1 MTPDGDHGQAG
12 ERRIWLA
19 LGGNLGDRIAH
30 LRAALDALDAA
41 GVTVEGVSSVYETP
55 PWGIEDQPRFVNI
68 AVEARTALDAHALLR
83 LCKRIE
89 AERGRDFSTVRN
101 GPRPVDIDILLIE
114 GEVIDDPDLI
124 VPHLR
129 LHERAFVLVP
139 LAEVSP
145 EVEHPL
151 LHRTARDLLEDVD
164 PAGIEVVAGPGW
176 WRQ

>member
-1 MTPDGDHGQAG
+1 MTARGPHDHRG
-12 ERRIWLA
+12 ERRVWLA
-19 LGGNLGDRIAH
+19 LGGNLGDRVAH
-30 LRAALDALDAA
+30 LRAALDALDDA
-41 GVTVEGVSSVYETP
+41 GVTIEGVSSVYETP

-89 AERGRDFSTVRN
+89 ADRGRDFSTVRN

-114 GEVIDDPDLI
+114 GEVIDDPNLI
-124 VPHLR
+124 VPHR
-129 LHERAFVLVP
+129 MLHERAFVLVP

-151 LHRTARDLLEDVD
+151 LHRTARDLLATVD
-164 PAGIEVVAGPGW
+164 PAGIDILAGPGW
-176 WRQ
+176 WR

>member
-1 MTPDGDHGQAG
+1 MTTRGRHEHRG
-12 ERRIWLA
+12 ERRVWLA

-30 LRAALDALDAA
+30 LRGALDALEAG
-41 GVTVEGVSSVYETP
+41 GVTIEGVSSVYETP

-68 AVEARTALDAHALLR
+68 AVEARTALEAHALLR

-89 AERGRDFSTVRN
+89 ADRGRDFSTVRN

-124 VPHLR
+124 VPHRMLQD
-129 LHERAFVLVP
+129 RAFVLVP

-145 EVEHPL
+145 GVEHPL
-151 LHRTARDLLEDVD
+151 LHRTAAALLGDVD
-164 PAGIEVVAGPGW
+164 PADIDVLAGPGW
-176 WRQ
+176 WR